1 MNRLRLDWVLAGA
14 ALLVLSC
21 GGGGGQSTDGGSGGA
36 QTGTGGG
43 HGGSGGAGGQA
54 AGTGGSGAGC
64 PSVSPC
70 GGNIV
75 GTWKVTQ
82 SCVTATDDLSNT
94 GSGCPGASA
103 VLDFMYGG
111 TITYN
116 ADQTFNSTITV
127 SEVTHEH
134 FPSGCMPF
142 GLTCQQLGQS
152 AMDAG
157 VGSCSTDAQGGCTC
171 DATTTLA
178 TTTPNGTYSVSGSRT
193 TTTSAAGKTS
203 TGSYCVQGNVL
214 YVIPD
219 PGDGG
224 LTATGEIVLAKQ

>member
-1 MNRLRLDWVLAGA
+1 MGGSRLEWAFLGTVL
-14 ALLVLSC
+14 LLVSC
-21 GGGGGQSTDGGSGGA
+21 GGGGGQTVDGGN
-36 QTGTGGG
+36 GGG
-43 HGGSGGAGGQA
+43 GPGGAGTGA
-54 AGTGGSGAGC
+54 AGHAGANGAGGTGGSGASC

-116 ADQTFNSTITV
+116 ADQTFDSTITV
-127 SEVTHEH
+127 SEVAHEH

-193 TTTSAAGKTS
+193 TSTSAAGKTS
-203 TGSYCVQGNVL
+203 TGSYCVQGSVL